1 MKLFN
6 TNKFGKILI
15 IAIIAIEMS
24 LAGPSYAATEDLVV
38 DFESTPLF
46 SEANFLPG
54 NTVTRT
60 VGVTN
65 NAGSSKDIIVEAIN
79 VTDPDDFA
87 SALNLV
93 ITEGDGELYNDT
105 LADFFD
111 AGEVDLS
118 SVAGSGGSAT
128 YDFSVSF
135 VSGSG
140 NSYQENDLG
149 FDIVI
154 GFAGDG
160 GGDGEEE
167 GEGGG
172 GGGSGGGG
180 CGSGVPGGLS
190 ILNETVQ
197 VLDIETTSVTI
208 VWDTSYRSTSRVVY
222 GTSPDLFDFNNM
234 PNYGYPFST
243 VEIDSP
249 ASSTGVFDHSVTI
262 SGLSSG
268 TTYYF
273 RAISHASPDSVSFEH
288 SFTTTGLSGAPVN
301 DGSVAGI
308 GAVNPALSGGSAISR
323 GESGNDQLVVSGGQD
338 QEGQTDVA
346 PSVTPEVSE
355 EDRGVNDDNNLLA
368 SIGGLLG
375 SVSLWWLLVLLLV
388 IIVGIYTSKKK
399 NRE

>member
-6 TNKFGKILI
+6 TNKFGKIVI

-172 GGGSGGGG
+172 GGGS
-180 CGSGVPGGLS
+180 
-190 ILNETVQ
+190 
-197 VLDIETTSVTI
+197 
-208 VWDTSYRSTSRVVY
+208 
-222 GTSPDLFDFNNM
+222 
-234 PNYGYPFST
+234 
-243 VEIDSP
+243 
-249 ASSTGVFDHSVTI
+249 
-262 SGLSSG
+262 
-268 TTYYF
+268 
-273 RAISHASPDSVSFEH
+273 
-288 SFTTTGLSGAPVN
+288 
-301 DGSVAGI
+301 
-308 GAVNPALSGGSAISR
+308 
-323 GESGNDQLVVSGGQD
+323 
-338 QEGQTDVA
+338 
-346 PSVTPEVSE
+346 
-355 EDRGVNDDNNLLA
+355 
-368 SIGGLLG
+368 
-375 SVSLWWLLVLLLV
+375 
-388 IIVGIYTSKKK
+388 
-399 NRE
+399 